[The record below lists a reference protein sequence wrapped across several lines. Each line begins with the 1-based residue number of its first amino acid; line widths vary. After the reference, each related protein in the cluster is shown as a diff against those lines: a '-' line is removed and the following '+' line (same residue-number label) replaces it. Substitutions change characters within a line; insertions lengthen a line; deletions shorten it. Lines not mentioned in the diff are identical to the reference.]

1 MSYLFF
7 IANKRLTVLHRRSH
21 NFDVRVSPEYRE
33 VIMRS
38 ELDANLKEAIK
49 SQEKQRVATLRLIN
63 AAIKDRDIAV
73 RSEENTEGVSDAEI
87 ILILSNM
94 VKQRKQSIIQY
105 EEGGRVE
112 LAEREREE
120 IKIIQEFL
128 PNQLTDEE
136 IHKEITKI
144 IDAHEQ
150 LTIKD
155 MGKIMGELKEKFS
168 GRMDFGKASGI
179 VKALLK

>member
-1 MSYLFF
+1 
-7 IANKRLTVLHRRSH
+7 
-21 NFDVRVSPEYRE
+21 
-33 VIMRS
+33 MRS

-105 EEGGRVE
+105 EEGGRIE

-136 IHKEITKI
+136 IHIEISKI
-144 IDAHEQ
+144 IDAQEQ

-155 MGKIMGELKEKFS
+155 MGKIMGQLKEKFS

-179 VKALLK
+179 IKALLR

>member
-1 MSYLFF
+1 
-7 IANKRLTVLHRRSH
+7 
-21 NFDVRVSPEYRE
+21 
-33 VIMRS
+33 MRS

-136 IHKEITKI
+136 IHIEISKI
-144 IDAHEQ
+144 IDSHEQ

-155 MGKIMGELKEKFS
+155 MGKIMGQLKEEFS

>member
-1 MSYLFF
+1 
-7 IANKRLTVLHRRSH
+7 
-21 NFDVRVSPEYRE
+21 
-33 VIMRS
+33 MRS
-38 ELDANLKEAIK
+38 ELDENLKNAIK

-73 RSEENTEGVSDAEI
+73 RSEENTEGVSDNEI

-94 VKQRKQSIIQY
+94 VKQRKQSIVQY
-105 EEGGRVE
+105 EEGGRIE

-128 PNQLTDEE
+128 PNQLTEDEIKIE
-136 IHKEITKI
+136 ILKVIN
-144 IDAHEQ
+144 AHDQ
-150 LTIKD
+150 LSIKD
-155 MGKIMGELKEKFS
+155 MGKIMGELKSKYS
-168 GRMDFGKASGI
+168 GSMDFGKASGF

>member
-1 MSYLFF
+1 MISLYGVSKCCTTTFCDDHLFQ
-7 IANKRLTVLHRRSH
+7 
-21 NFDVRVSPEYRE
+21 
-33 VIMRS
+33 
-38 ELDANLKEAIK
+38 EAIK

-73 RSEENTEGVSDAEI
+73 RSEENTEGVSDDEI

-105 EEGGRVE
+105 EEGGRIE

-128 PNQLTDEE
+128 PNQLTNEE
-136 IHKEITKI
+136 IQAEISKI
-144 IDAHEQ
+144 IDSEDQ

-155 MGKIMGELKEKFS
+155 MGKIMGELKNKFS
-168 GRMDFGKASGI
+168 GRMDFGKASEI

>member
-1 MSYLFF
+1 
-7 IANKRLTVLHRRSH
+7 
-21 NFDVRVSPEYRE
+21 
-33 VIMRS
+33 MRS
-38 ELDANLKEAIK
+38 ELDENLKEAIK

-73 RSEENTEGVSDAEI
+73 RSEENTEGVSDDEI

-105 EEGGRVE
+105 EEGGRIE

-128 PNQLTDEE
+128 PNQLTNEE
-136 IHKEITKI
+136 IQAEISKI
-144 IDAHEQ
+144 IDAEDQ
-150 LTIKD
+150 LSIKD
-155 MGKIMGELKEKFS
+155 MGKIMGALKNKFS
-168 GRMDFGKASGI
+168 GRMDFGKASEI

>member
-1 MSYLFF
+1 
-7 IANKRLTVLHRRSH
+7 
-21 NFDVRVSPEYRE
+21 
-33 VIMRS
+33 MRS

-136 IHKEITKI
+136 IHIEISRL
-144 IDAHEQ
+144 IDAQER

-155 MGKIMGELKEKFS
+155 MGKIMSELKEKFS

>member
-1 MSYLFF
+1 
-7 IANKRLTVLHRRSH
+7 
-21 NFDVRVSPEYRE
+21 
-33 VIMRS
+33 MRS

-120 IKIIQEFL
+120 VKIIQEFL

-136 IHKEITKI
+136 IHIEISKI
-144 IDAHEQ
+144 IDAQEQ

-155 MGKIMGELKEKFS
+155 MGKIMGDLKEKFS

>member
-1 MSYLFF
+1 
-7 IANKRLTVLHRRSH
+7 
-21 NFDVRVSPEYRE
+21 
-33 VIMRS
+33 MRS

-94 VKQRKQSIIQY
+94 VKQRKQSIVQY

-136 IHKEITKI
+136 IRIEISKL

-155 MGKIMGELKEKFS
+155 MGKIMGQLKENFN

-179 VKALLK
+179 VKALLT

>member
-1 MSYLFF
+1 
-7 IANKRLTVLHRRSH
+7 
-21 NFDVRVSPEYRE
+21 
-33 VIMRS
+33 MRS
-38 ELDANLKEAIK
+38 ELDENLKKAIK

-73 RSEENTEGVSDAEI
+73 RSEENTEGVSDNEI

-94 VKQRKQSIIQY
+94 VKQRKQSIVHY
-105 EEGGRVE
+105 EEGGRIE

-128 PNQLTDEE
+128 PNQLTEEE
-136 IHKEITKI
+136 IKVEVSKI
-144 IDAHEQ
+144 IDAGDQ
-150 LTIKD
+150 LSIKD
-155 MGKIMGELKEKFS
+155 MGKIMGELKNKFS
-168 GRMDFGKASGI
+168 GIMDFGKASEI

>member
-1 MSYLFF
+1 
-7 IANKRLTVLHRRSH
+7 
-21 NFDVRVSPEYRE
+21 
-33 VIMRS
+33 MRS
-38 ELDANLKEAIK
+38 ELDENLKEAIK

-73 RSEENTEGVSDAEI
+73 RSEENTEGVSDDEI

-105 EEGGRVE
+105 EEGGRIE

-128 PNQLTDEE
+128 PNQLTNEE
-136 IHKEITKI
+136 IQVEISKI
-144 IDAHEQ
+144 IDAEDQ
-150 LTIKD
+150 LSIKD
-155 MGKIMGELKEKFS
+155 MGKIMGELKNKFS
-168 GRMDFGKASGI
+168 GRMDFGKASEI

>member
-1 MSYLFF
+1 
-7 IANKRLTVLHRRSH
+7 
-21 NFDVRVSPEYRE
+21 
-33 VIMRS
+33 MRS

-136 IHKEITKI
+136 IHIEISKI
-144 IDAHEQ
+144 IDSHEQ

-155 MGKIMGELKEKFS
+155 MGKIMGQLKEKFS

>member
-1 MSYLFF
+1 
-7 IANKRLTVLHRRSH
+7 
-21 NFDVRVSPEYRE
+21 
-33 VIMRS
+33 MRS

-49 SQEKQRVATLRLIN
+49 SQEKQRVATLRLII

-105 EEGGRVE
+105 EEGGRIE

-136 IHKEITKI
+136 IHIEISKL
-144 IDAHEQ
+144 IDAQEQ

-155 MGKIMGELKEKFS
+155 MGKIMSELKEKFT

>member
-1 MSYLFF
+1 
-7 IANKRLTVLHRRSH
+7 
-21 NFDVRVSPEYRE
+21 
-33 VIMRS
+33 MRS

-136 IHKEITKI
+136 IHTEVSKI
-144 IDAHEQ
+144 IDAHDQ

-155 MGKIMGELKEKFS
+155 MGKIMGQLKEKFS
-168 GRMDFGKASGI
+168 GRMDFGKASAI
-179 VKALLK
+179 IKALLK

>member
-1 MSYLFF
+1 
-7 IANKRLTVLHRRSH
+7 
-21 NFDVRVSPEYRE
+21 
-33 VIMRS
+33 MRS
-38 ELDANLKEAIK
+38 ELDKNLKEAIK

-73 RSEENTEGVSDAEI
+73 RSEENTEGVSDDEI

-105 EEGGRVE
+105 EEGGRIE

-128 PNQLTDEE
+128 PNQLTNEE
-136 IHKEITKI
+136 IQTEVSKI
-144 IDAHEQ
+144 IDAEDQ
-150 LTIKD
+150 LSIKD
-155 MGKIMGELKEKFS
+155 MGKIMGELKNRFS
-168 GRMDFGKASGI
+168 GRMDFGKASEI

>member
-1 MSYLFF
+1 
-7 IANKRLTVLHRRSH
+7 
-21 NFDVRVSPEYRE
+21 
-33 VIMRS
+33 MRS

-49 SQEKQRVATLRLIN
+49 SQEKRRVATLRLIN

-94 VKQRKQSIIQY
+94 VKQRKQSIVQY

>member
-1 MSYLFF
+1 
-7 IANKRLTVLHRRSH
+7 
-21 NFDVRVSPEYRE
+21 
-33 VIMRS
+33 MRS

-49 SQEKQRVATLRLIN
+49 SQEKQRVATLRLIH

-136 IHKEITKI
+136 IHIEISKI
-144 IDAHEQ
+144 IDAQEQ

-155 MGKIMGELKEKFS
+155 MGKIMGDLKEKFS

>member
-1 MSYLFF
+1 
-7 IANKRLTVLHRRSH
+7 
-21 NFDVRVSPEYRE
+21 
-33 VIMRS
+33 MRS
-38 ELDANLKEAIK
+38 ELDENLKEAIK

-73 RSEENTEGVSDAEI
+73 RSEENTEGVSDDEI

-105 EEGGRVE
+105 EEGGRIE

-128 PNQLTDEE
+128 PNQLTNEE
-136 IHKEITKI
+136 IQIEISKI
-144 IDAHEQ
+144 IDAEDQ
-150 LTIKD
+150 LSIKD
-155 MGKIMGELKEKFS
+155 MGKIMGELKNKFS
-168 GRMDFGKASGI
+168 GRMDFGKASEI

>member
-1 MSYLFF
+1 
-7 IANKRLTVLHRRSH
+7 
-21 NFDVRVSPEYRE
+21 
-33 VIMRS
+33 MRS

-105 EEGGRVE
+105 EEGGRIE

-136 IHKEITKI
+136 IHIEISKI
-144 IDAHEQ
+144 IDAHEH

-168 GRMDFGKASGI
+168 GRMDFGKASGV
-179 VKALLK
+179 VKSLLK

>member
-1 MSYLFF
+1 
-7 IANKRLTVLHRRSH
+7 
-21 NFDVRVSPEYRE
+21 
-33 VIMRS
+33 MRS
-38 ELDANLKEAIK
+38 ELDENLKEAIK

-73 RSEENTEGVSDAEI
+73 RSEENTKGVSDDEI

-105 EEGGRVE
+105 EEGGRIE

-128 PNQLTDEE
+128 PNQLTNDEIEAE
-136 IHKEITKI
+136 ISKI
-144 IDAHEQ
+144 IDAEDQ
-150 LTIKD
+150 LSIKD
-155 MGKIMGELKEKFS
+155 MGKIMGELKNKFS
-168 GRMDFGKASGI
+168 GRMDFGKASEI

>member
-1 MSYLFF
+1 
-7 IANKRLTVLHRRSH
+7 
-21 NFDVRVSPEYRE
+21 
-33 VIMRS
+33 MRS

-120 IKIIQEFL
+120 IRIIQEFL

-136 IHKEITKI
+136 IHVEILKI
-144 IDAHEQ
+144 IDAHDQ

-155 MGKIMGELKEKFS
+155 IGKIMGQLKEKFS

>member
-1 MSYLFF
+1 
-7 IANKRLTVLHRRSH
+7 
-21 NFDVRVSPEYRE
+21 
-33 VIMRS
+33 MRS

-136 IHKEITKI
+136 IHIEISKL
-144 IDAHEQ
+144 IDAQDQ

-155 MGKIMGELKEKFS
+155 MGKIMSELKEKFS

>member
-1 MSYLFF
+1 
-7 IANKRLTVLHRRSH
+7 
-21 NFDVRVSPEYRE
+21 
-33 VIMRS
+33 MRS

-136 IHKEITKI
+136 IHIEISKI
-144 IDAHEQ
+144 INADEQ
-150 LTIKD
+150 LTIKV
-155 MGKIMGELKEKFS
+155 MGKIMGQLKEKFS